1 MKIAAF
7 KFRGAAALIALG
19 AISGAARAEAI
30 HFPAGKATFDARCAV
45 CHQAGGKGQDGL
57 APPLTAYPG
66 HYAASA
72 QGRHQLPD
80 TVLHGMYGEIRV
92 ADKTY
97 NFKMPNFDSLSDDEL
112 AQVLNYVVFDL
123 NGSSHG
129 AAKPFTAAEIKASR
143 AKSMDAGA
151 VYAQRAAVTKAL
163 GLR

>member
-1 MKIAAF
+1 M
-7 KFRGAAALIALG
+7 L
-19 AISGAARAEAI
+19 

-57 APPLTAYPG
+57 APPLTSYPG
-66 HYAASA
+66 RYAASA
-72 QGRHQLPD
+72 QSRHQLPD

-97 NFKMPNFDSLSDDEL
+97 NFKMPNFDSMSDDEL

-123 NGSSHG
+123 NGSHG
-129 AAKPFTAAEIKASR
+129 PAKPFTAAEIKDAR
-143 AKSMDAGA
+143 AKPMDASA
-151 VYAQRAAVTKAL
+151 VYSQRASVTKAL

>member
-1 MKIAAF
+1 MA
-7 KFRGAAALIALG
+7 
-19 AISGAARAEAI
+19 SGMVRAEAI

-80 TVLHGMYGEIRV
+80 TVLHGMYGEIHV

-123 NGSSHG
+123 NASSHG
-129 AAKPFTAAEIKASR
+129 SAKPFTTAEIKAAR

-151 VYAQRAAVTKAL
+151 VYAQRTAVTKAL

>member
-1 MKIAAF
+1 MKIDAL
-7 KFRGAAALIALG
+7 KSCGAAVLCALG
-19 AISGAARAEAI
+19 IATGTAHADAIR
-30 HFPAGKATFDARCAV
+30 FPAGKTTFDARCAV

-123 NGSSHG
+123 SGSSHG
-129 AAKPFTAAEIKASR
+129 AAKPYTAAEIKAAR
-143 AKSMDAGA
+143 AKAMDAGA